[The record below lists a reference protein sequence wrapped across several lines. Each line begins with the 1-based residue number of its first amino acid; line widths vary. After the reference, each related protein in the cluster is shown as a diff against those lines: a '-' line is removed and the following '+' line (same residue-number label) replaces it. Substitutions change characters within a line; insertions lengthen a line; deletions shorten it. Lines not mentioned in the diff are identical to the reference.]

1 MKKLIGIILSIC
13 MILSVCTVPVFAE
26 DTIKVTVDGN
36 FVDCAAYGQEPVA
49 INGTT
54 LVPLRSV
61 FEALGATVAWDGETQ
76 SVVSFRDDL
85 SILLFLNSNEMVVS
99 GEVKILSV
107 PAQSM
112 NDRIMVPVR
121 AIAEAFGCEVNWDG
135 ETRTVVVI
143 TESKENEYVAVS
155 GEDSPEA
162 VVSAMYD
169 AMFKL
174 DLETAMSYFRDE
186 NIAAAYFGASDVEEY
201 LDISMGSPIV
211 DKRMYDIIYKYMVN
225 TMQYCTYKINSVEVD
240 GDLAVVNSTI
250 YSPDFDN
257 FESNSE
263 NLTDEKNNEL
273 LMRALD
279 KCGVSLEEM
288 AANQDPVLAEEF
300 EYAIMD
306 VSFEYAVETI
316 AQEVANGVVETTNET
331 RKLEKINGRW
341 LIVE

>member
-121 AIAEAFGCEVNWDG
+121 AIAEAFGCEVTWDG

-174 DLETAMSYFRDE
+174 DLETAKTYFRDE

-211 DKRMYDIIYKYMVN
+211 DKRMYDIIFKYMVN
-225 TMQYCTYKINSVEVD
+225 TMQYCTYKINSVD
-240 GDLAVVNSTI
+240 IDDDMAVVNSTI
-250 YSPDFDN
+250 YSPDFEN
-257 FESNSE
+257 FESESGNMSE
-263 NLTDEKNNEL
+263 EKTDEL
-273 LMRALD
+273 LMKALD

-288 AANQDPVLAEEF
+288 AANQDPVLAAEF

-306 VSFEYAVETI
+306 VSFEHAVETI

-331 RKLEKINGRW
+331 LKLQKIDGKW